1 MLRFLFWNLNG
12 KTLQHRVAKL
22 ARAHETDVLVL
33 AECSILESLILDA
46 LNAETQSSFRKST
59 SLLENLAVFT
69 RLGPCSAVTLL
80 DDEAM
85 RLTFQQVW
93 LPSGIDLLLVAT
105 HFRSKLH
112 WSDASQSQECVRLG
126 QVIRRQEGRMGHSR
140 TVLLG
145 DLNMNPFEAG
155 VVSCHGLHATMAKQV
170 ARRVSRRISTE
181 EFPFFYNPMWGHF
194 GDALDG
200 PPGTY
205 YDSRSEPVTYFWNI
219 FDQVLI
225 RPSLLDVFV
234 PESLRI
240 LDSDGDETFLTD
252 HGVPRQ
258 STGSDHLPIAFAL
271 NL

>member
-12 KTLQHRVAKL
+12 KDLQHRVAKL
-22 ARAHETDVLVL
+22 VRTYETDVLVL
-33 AECSILESLILDA
+33 AECSIPEDLMLDA
-46 LNAETQSSFRKST
+46 LNVQTHAPFSRSN
-59 SLLENLAVFT
+59 SLLENLVVFT
-69 RLGPCSAVTLL
+69 RLGSRSVVTLL

-105 HFRSKLH
+105 HFRSKLY
-112 WSDASQSQECVRLG
+112 WSDNSQSQICNRLA
-126 QVIRRQEGRMGHSR
+126 QIIRRQEGRIGHSR

-145 DLNMNPFEAG
+145 DLNMNPFEVG
-155 VVSCHGLHATMAKQV
+155 VVSSDGLHATMARHV
-170 ARRVSRRISTE
+170 AQRESRRVLGE
-181 EFPFFYNPMWGHF
+181 KFPFFYSPMWGHF

-225 RPSLLDVFV
+225 RPSLLDAFV
-234 PESLRI
+234 PASLKI
-240 LDSDGDETFLTD
+240 MDSDGDETLLTD
-252 HGVPRQ
+252 YGVPRQ
-258 STGSDHLPIAFAL
+258 STGSDHLPITFAL
-271 NL
+271 NM

>member
-12 KTLQHRVAKL
+12 KDLQQRVAKL
-22 ARAHETDVLVL
+22 VRAHQTDVLVL
-33 AECSILESLILDA
+33 AECSIPENLILDT
-46 LNAETQSSFRKST
+46 LNVETHSPFCRSD

-69 RLGPCSAVTLL
+69 RLGSRSVVTLL

-105 HFRSKLH
+105 HFRSKLY
-112 WSDASQSQECVRLG
+112 WSDASQSQACNRLG
-126 QVIRRQEGRMGHSR
+126 QFIRRQEDRIGHSR

-145 DLNMNPFEAG
+145 DLNMNPFEVG
-155 VVSCHGLHATMAKQV
+155 VVSSDGLHATMARQV
-170 ARRVSRRISTE
+170 VRRESRRVLGE

-225 RPSLLDVFV
+225 RPSLLDAFV
-234 PESLRI
+234 PASLKI
-240 LDSDGDETFLTD
+240 LDSDGDETLLTD
-252 HGVPRQ
+252 YGVPRQ
-258 STGSDHLPIAFAL
+258 STGSDHLPITFAL